1 MILWKNYM
9 KESAT
14 WYELHLTALL
24 VVKDGHGGV
33 DQMENRG
40 LSNVEL
46 YLCSEAHGSVS
57 VSSQNYVKYMYDNS
71 LGLGKMGFH

>member
-1 MILWKNYM
+1 M

-33 DQMENRG
+33 DQMENGG

-46 YLCSEAHGSVS
+46 CLCLEAMLVS
-57 VSSQNYVKYMYDNS
+57 LPALKAILSIYMIT
-71 LGLGKMGFH
+71 L

>member
-1 MILWKNYM
+1 M

-24 VVKDGHGGV
+24 AVKDGHGGV
-33 DQMENRG
+33 DQMENWG

-46 YLCSEAHGSVS
+46 CLCLEAYVSVS
-57 VSSQNYVKYMYDNS
+57 VGSQSYIKHIHDNS
-71 LGLGKMGFH
+71 LGLGKWVSTEQKEK

>member
-1 MILWKNYM
+1 M

-33 DQMENRG
+33 DQMENGG

-46 YLCSEAHGSVS
+46 YLCSEAYVSVS
-57 VSSQNYVKYMYDNS
+57 VSSQNYIKHIYDNS
-71 LGLGKMGFH
+71 LGLGKKGFH